1 MLDGPITDLTIAM
14 EVNYFQLNRAEYFV
28 PLAVKI
34 PGEELVL
41 AQKEGADKTVIDFL
55 GEVRNEYGTVITNI
69 RDKVEIKLKGEAATR
84 LATSPVQ
91 YDAGFTLLP
100 GNYIIKF
107 LARNAET
114 GRIGTYLSEFVVPN
128 LNKEL
133 LRLPISSVV
142 LSGQRVA
149 MTDALANTGK
159 NKEAKAQFAN
169 PLIENGL
176 KLIPSVT
183 RVFSKSRPL
192 YVYLQAYERDA
203 TTTQPV
209 AAYVTFS
216 REGQDPMEIPA
227 FVVSNG
233 LDVKSKAVPIKLA
246 LRLEGIAPG
255 EYLLQVSVLEPTGQK
270 AAFWQA
276 PVKIIP

>member
-1 MLDGPITDLTIAM
+1 MLDNPITDLTIAM
-14 EVNYFQLNRAEYFV
+14 ELNYFQLNRAEYFV

-41 AQKEGADKTVIDFL
+41 AQKQGADKTVIDFV
-55 GEVRNEYGTVITNI
+55 GEIRNEYGTVITNI
-69 RDKVEIKLKGEAATR
+69 RDKVEIKLKGEAASR

-100 GNYIIKF
+100 GNYTIKF

-114 GRIGTYLSEFVVPN
+114 GRIGTYQSDFVVPN

-133 LRLPISSVV
+133 IRLPISSVV

-149 MTDALANTGK
+149 MTDALANTTK
-159 NKEAKAQFAN
+159 NKEAKAQIAN

-183 RVFSKSRPL
+183 RVFSMSRDL
-192 YVYLQAYERDA
+192 YVYLQAYEREA
-203 TTTQPV
+203 TSTQPLAV
-209 AAYVTFS
+209 YATFS
-216 REGQDPMEIPA
+216 HEGEDPIELPT
-227 FVVSNG
+227 FVISDG
-233 LDVKSKAVPIKLA
+233 LDVKSKAVPIELTVQLDHLK
-246 LRLEGIAPG
+246 PG
-255 EYLLQVSVLEPTGQK
+255 EYLCQLSVLEPSGQK

-276 PVKIIP
+276 PIKIVP